1 MKKHI
6 KVISALLVISFTFQ
20 YTAYPLTTEEL
31 QKQKQLLPEYSSA
44 EEATIQT
51 NVDITQAIDV
61 LSQSSQIAGIEPT
74 TASIGTPLVPLSTT
88 STSAP
93 VPAPAGSN
101 LLPTDPAPE
110 EQTVSLDVPVDMAT
124 PTDLAPLPVLPFEP
138 VPPMKEVGVTIIVE
152 ETVTEPTPGEIA
164 QGLIDTDHDG
174 QISLDELKTAYQ
186 GFVAALTTF
195 DAKYDFNKDN
205 KVDAADWDILKQV
218 AKDAFPL
225 AGDLNGDGKV
235 TLDEIRRMS
244 AFFLGNQG
252 SLDEML
258 AADRNGD
265 GKVGIGEVIMAIN
278 EFLKDTSP
286 EDTAMSTVDKKLDGQ
301 ITLDELKTAYQGFV
315 AALTTFDAKY
325 DFNKDNKVDA
335 ADWDILKQVA
345 KDAFPLAG
353 DLNGDGK
360 VTLDEIR
367 RMSAFFLGNQ
377 GSLDEMLAADRNGD
391 GKVGIGEVIMA
402 INEFLKDASPEDTAM
417 YTVDK
422 NLDGQISLDE
432 LKTAYQG
439 FVATLTTFDAKY
451 DFNKDNKVDAAD
463 WDILKQVAKDAFP
476 LAGDLNGD
484 GKVTLDEIRRMSAF

>member
-1 MKKHI
+1 
-6 KVISALLVISFTFQ
+6 
-20 YTAYPLTTEEL
+20 
-31 QKQKQLLPEYSSA
+31 
-44 EEATIQT
+44 
-51 NVDITQAIDV
+51 
-61 LSQSSQIAGIEPT
+61 
-74 TASIGTPLVPLSTT
+74 
-88 STSAP
+88 
-93 VPAPAGSN
+93 
-101 LLPTDPAPE
+101 
-110 EQTVSLDVPVDMAT
+110 
-124 PTDLAPLPVLPFEP
+124 
-138 VPPMKEVGVTIIVE
+138 
-152 ETVTEPTPGEIA
+152 
-164 QGLIDTDHDG
+164 
-174 QISLDELKTAYQ
+174 
-186 GFVAALTTF
+186 
-195 DAKYDFNKDN
+195 
-205 KVDAADWDILKQV
+205 
-218 AKDAFPL
+218 
-225 AGDLNGDGKV
+225 
-235 TLDEIRRMS
+235 
-244 AFFLGNQG
+244 
-252 SLDEML
+252 ML

-278 EFLKDTSP
+278 EFLKDASP
-286 EDTAMSTVDKKLDGQ
+286 EDTAMSTVDKNLDGQ
-301 ITLDELKTAYQGFV
+301 ISLDELKTAYQGFV

-417 YTVDK
+417 STVDK

-439 FVATLTTFDAKY
+439 FVAALTTYNTKYDFNMDGKVDAADWEVLKAVLNTNAWGAAIVRAFETVDKDRDLRISAVEAMEEALIARKILAAVVGNIDPSLVAAYDFDQNGKVDTVDAMLVLQTLYISGQSEISKAVEVLDPNADGTISLDELKAAYQGFLAAMTTFDAKY

-463 WDILKQVAKDAFP
+463 INILNQVIKPLKVIILPDGTWQEYDDKGRLIKQISNDKQKTTLEFWYDGTN
-476 LAGDLNGD
+476 LAPSKIRKTFGVPSVDPKAVKEVIIYLSINTVTVVGGPRPFTAVETLND
-484 GKVTLDEIRRMSAF
+484 GTKNTYDVRLMS